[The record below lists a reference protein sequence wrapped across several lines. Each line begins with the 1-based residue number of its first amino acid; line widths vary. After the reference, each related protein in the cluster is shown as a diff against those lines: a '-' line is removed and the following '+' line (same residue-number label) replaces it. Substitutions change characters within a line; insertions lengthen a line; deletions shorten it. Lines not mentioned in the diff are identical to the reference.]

1 MTHYFRPLLCSFL
14 LLLCGQ
20 TVWAAPQAVTVS
32 SLDHFDDEFKAVPC
46 KNADRQEAV
55 KSLFERMGVT
65 GSEMAVEKFKRVE
78 NVVIRKPGI
87 SDGVIVI
94 GAHYDK
100 VNDGCGALDNWTG
113 IVTIAHLYRSL
124 KSIPTQKTIL
134 FVGFGKEEEGLVG
147 SRAMVDKIKT
157 NEEYCVMINVD
168 SLGLAV
174 PLVMDNT
181 SNSKLEKATEEL
193 AKEMKIP
200 FTHARIDKAN
210 ADSSS
215 FLARNIPAV
224 TITGLTNDWPKILHS
239 RKDQAT
245 IVIPDSVFLGYRLA
259 LALVTRVDK
268 SPCDAY
274 KY

>member
-1 MTHYFRPLLCSFL
+1 MTHSLRPLLCSFL

-20 TVWAAPQAVTVS
+20 TVWSAPQAVTVS
-32 SLDHFDDEFKAVPC
+32 SLDQFDDEFKAVPC

-55 KSLFERMGVT
+55 KSLFERMGAT
-65 GSEMAVEKFKRVE
+65 GSEMAVEKYKRVE
-78 NVVIRKPGI
+78 NVVIRKPGT

-124 KSIPTQKTIL
+124 KSAPTQKTIL

-147 SRAMVDKIKT
+147 SRAMVEKIKT
-157 NEEYCVMINVD
+157 NEEYCAMINVD

-181 SNSKLEKATEEL
+181 SNSKLGKAAEEL
-193 AKEMKIP
+193 AKEMRIP
-200 FTHARIDKAN
+200 FTHARIANAN

-239 RKDQAT
+239 QKDQAT

-259 LALVTRVDK
+259 LALVTRVDTL
-268 SPCDAY
+268 PCDAH

>member
-1 MTHYFRPLLCSFL
+1 MTHYFRSLLCAFL

-20 TVWAAPQAVTVS
+20 TVWSAPQAVTVS
-32 SLDHFDDEFKAVPC
+32 SLDQFQDEFKAVPC
-46 KNADRQEAV
+46 KNAERQEAV

-65 GSEMAVEKFKRVE
+65 DSELAIDKYKRVE
-78 NVVIRKPGI
+78 NIVIRKPGA

-124 KSIPTQKTIL
+124 KSVATQKTIL

-147 SRAMVDKIKT
+147 SRAMVDRIKT
-157 NEEYCVMINVD
+157 NEEYCAMINVD

-174 PLVMDNT
+174 PQVMDNT
-181 SNSKLEKATEEL
+181 SNSKLGTAAEDL
-193 AKEMKIP
+193 AKELKIP
-200 FTHARIDKAN
+200 FSHARIDNGN

-245 IVIPDSVFLGYRLA
+245 TVIPDSVFLGYRLA
-259 LALVTRVDK
+259 LALVTRVDAL
-268 SPCDAY
+268 PCDAY

>member
-20 TVWAAPQAVTVS
+20 TVWGAPQAVTVS
-32 SLDHFDDEFKAVPC
+32 SLDQFEDEFKAVPC
-46 KNADRQEAV
+46 RNADRQEAV
-55 KSLFERMGVT
+55 KTLFERMGVT
-65 GSEMAVEKFKRVE
+65 TSEMAIDKYKRVE
-78 NVVIRKPGI
+78 NVVIRKPGT

-124 KSIPTQKTIL
+124 KSVATQKTIF

-157 NEEYCVMINVD
+157 NDEYCAMINVD
-168 SLGLAV
+168 SLGLAE
-174 PLVMDNT
+174 PEVMDNT
-181 SNSKLEKATEEL
+181 SNSKLGKAAEEL
-193 AKEMKIP
+193 AKELKVP
-200 FTHARIDKAN
+200 FSHARIDHAN

-215 FLARNIPAV
+215 FIARNIPAV
-224 TITGLTNDWPKILHS
+224 TITGMTNDWRKILHS

-245 IVIPDSVFLGYRLA
+245 TVIPDSVFLGYRLA